1 MKNMKP
7 VSYHDRLKNMVIID
21 KKENPQR
28 IERLLKSELLYVLK
42 NYFDISYEDLDV
54 SLGVTEEG
62 EYALSVSLLSKVIK
76 IAKCF

>member
-1 MKNMKP
+1 MKP
-7 VSYHDRLKNMVIID
+7 VSYEDRLKNIVIID

-54 SLGVTEEG
+54 SLGVTEGG

>member
-1 MKNMKP
+1 MKP
-7 VSYHDRLKNMVIID
+7 VSYEDRLKNMVIID

>member
-1 MKNMKP
+1 MKP
-7 VSYHDRLKNMVIID
+7 VSYEDRLKNMVIVD

-62 EYALSVSLLSKVIK
+62 DYSLNVCLLSKVIK

>member
-1 MKNMKP
+1 MKP
-7 VSYHDRLKNMVIID
+7 VSYEDRLKNMVIID

-54 SLGVTEEG
+54 SLGVTEGG